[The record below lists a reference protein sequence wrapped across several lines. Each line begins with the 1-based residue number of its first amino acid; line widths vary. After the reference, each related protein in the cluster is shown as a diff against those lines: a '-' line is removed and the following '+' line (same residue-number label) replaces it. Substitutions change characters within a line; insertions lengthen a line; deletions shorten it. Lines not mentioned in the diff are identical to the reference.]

1 MQSLSKEEQHK
12 ALKDLKDS
20 EKALKN
26 DRFKRYFN
34 AILTIVIAI
43 TAFKVLIGTIN
54 VKALFYHNAFSLE
67 INNIPVG
74 IISKQ
79 ELSKDFIPFFA
90 RYYNTYENKFFP
102 GDNFKDIYEIEKN
115 NSYLIKINTYECFY
129 QIRGNKTNC
138 ENSDTK
144 QIEVLNVKYQLKIL
158 QNNEVLYDG
167 DFIEDITPYIK
178 EGKYDIIL
186 THKSNDITTTL
197 KTTIVI

>member
-26 DRFKRYFN
+26 DKFKRNFIS
-34 AILTIVIAI
+34 ILTIVIAI

-67 INNIPVG
+67 INNIAVG
-74 IISKQ
+74 ITSKQ

-115 NSYLIKINTYECFY
+115 NSYLI
-129 QIRGNKTNC
+129 
-138 ENSDTK
+138 
-144 QIEVLNVKYQLKIL
+144 
-158 QNNEVLYDG
+158 
-167 DFIEDITPYIK
+167 
-178 EGKYDIIL
+178 
-186 THKSNDITTTL
+186 
-197 KTTIVI
+197 VIQYCD